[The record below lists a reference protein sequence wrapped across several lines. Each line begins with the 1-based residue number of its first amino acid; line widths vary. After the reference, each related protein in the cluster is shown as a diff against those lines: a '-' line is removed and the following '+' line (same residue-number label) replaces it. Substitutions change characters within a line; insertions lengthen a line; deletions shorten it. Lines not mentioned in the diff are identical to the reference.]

1 MQYFK
6 RREEFFEMLAVEV
19 LLLKERL
26 NKNI

>member
-6 RREEFFEMLAVEV
+6 RREEFVEMLAVEV
-19 LLLKERL
+19 LVLKERL